1 MPPEIM
7 HLLSTF
13 IDQGK
18 EEYKNNL
25 KIINK
30 VLDFHKLGVQKQR
43 RFAIIDD
50 IGKKLNKIY
59 KFLYLTYYFKYFYRL
74 I

>member
-1 MPPEIM
+1 MRPEIM

-59 KFLYLTYYFKYFYRL
+59 KLLYLTYYYKYLYRL

>member
-1 MPPEIM
+1 MRPEII
-7 HLLSTF
+7 HLF

-50 IGKKLNKIY
+50 IGTTLDRIY
-59 KFLYLTYYFKYFYRL
+59 
-74 I
+74 

>member
-1 MPPEIM
+1 MRPEIM

-50 IGKKLNKIY
+50 IGTTLDRIY
-59 KFLYLTYYFKYFYRL
+59 KFLCLTYYFEHLYRL

>member
-1 MPPEIM
+1 MRPEIM

-59 KFLYLTYYFKYFYRL
+59 KFLCLIYYFKHLYRL